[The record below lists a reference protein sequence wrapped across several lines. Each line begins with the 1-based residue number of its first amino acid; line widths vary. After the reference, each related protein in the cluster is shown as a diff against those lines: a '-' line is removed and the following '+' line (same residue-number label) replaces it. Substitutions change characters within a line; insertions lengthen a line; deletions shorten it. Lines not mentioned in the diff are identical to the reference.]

1 SASVAVPAAFG
12 RCAVRFGAQI
22 DVQHLVLGGAD
33 DQLHEQK
40 VSGYLAKYVTKG
52 VESVRGVNRPIR
64 HAWEID
70 VLVKSPHM
78 RVLMRTCWRLGGL
91 PRLRGLRLRAWCHTL
106 GYRGHAV
113 TKSRRYSSTFTR
125 LRTDRVAYHHRND
138 EPVPGGVV
146 TVSDF
151 VYVDTGYPSASV
163 AAFAAQEYRGLVQN
177 RELARDALA
186 LERAAGQSG
195 PPVDLRAGAGGRVAF
210 PPPDGSTR
218 LRPGGG
224 DDHE

>member
-1 SASVAVPAAFG
+1 
-12 RCAVRFGAQI
+12 VRFGAQI

-70 VLVKSPHM
+70 VLVASPHVRAVM
-78 RVLMRTCWRLGGL
+78 HACWRLGGP

-113 TKSRRYSSTFTR
+113 TKSRRYSTTFTQ
-125 LRTDRVAYHHRND
+125 LRGDRVAYHHRND
-138 EPVPGGVV
+138 EPVPGGVAP
-146 TVSDF
+146 VSDF
-151 VYVDTGYPSASV
+151 AYVDTGYPSASL

-186 LERAAGQSG
+186 QERAAGHSG
-195 PPVDLRAGAGGRVAF
+195 PPVDLCAGVGGRVA
-210 PPPDGSTR
+210 PPPPHHST
-218 LRPGGG
+218 PPQPVGGG
-224 DDHE
+224 ADE